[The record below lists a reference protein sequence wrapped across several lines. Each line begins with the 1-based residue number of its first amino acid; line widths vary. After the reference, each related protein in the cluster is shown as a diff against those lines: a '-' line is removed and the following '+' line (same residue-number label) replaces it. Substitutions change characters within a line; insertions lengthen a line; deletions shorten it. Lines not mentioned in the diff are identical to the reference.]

1 MKYILDTHVLIWYFE
16 NSKHL
21 PQNIINII
29 DDIECQKYISSVT
42 LWEIIIKSS
51 IGKLEMGLPINEFIE
66 EITNSDLNILQINT
80 DYLNVLIKL
89 PFIHKDPFDRIIVA
103 TAIAEGMVIITTD
116 KNNQKYGVPWLW

>member
-80 DYLNVLIKL
+80 DHLNVLIKL